1 MFIKLALTL
10 FFKRQQH
17 RKLSWLD
24 KDSDKDQS
32 QFDEHALFAYACDIN
47 QHHSVKSLILLLL
60 SVNFTSKTQVI
71 LHVLI
76 INAMYSSNI

>member
-24 KDSDKDQS
+24 KDSEKIK
-32 QFDEHALFAYACDIN
+32 ANLM
-47 QHHSVKSLILLLL
+47 
-60 SVNFTSKTQVI
+60 NFSI
-71 LHVLI
+71 ERVL
-76 INAMYSSNI
+76 